1 MRAFSCISHTCVG
14 HRLYQ
19 WHIIMFLSCCVPLP
33 AIGVPLQLRM
43 AHHHVDDCSIIVWC
57 TLCVLELCERVA
69 CLHTSSHCVKKCKH
83 DVKTYHWS
91 LTVCKLFQIA
101 VHHIIAICQFPVCFH
116 VKGVPG
122 DGQGDPSWGC
132 HRTMKHSKTYR
143 KPIKHKFQGNSVGKK
158 SLRADSGN

>member
-1 MRAFSCISHTCVG
+1 
-14 HRLYQ
+14 
-19 WHIIMFLSCCVPLP
+19 MFLSCCVPLP

-43 AHHHVDDCSIIVWC
+43 AHHHVYDCSIKC
-57 TLCVLELCERVA
+57 HSMMYTLCSGTMRKMSTHIISLCE
-69 CLHTSSHCVKKCKH
+69 KKCKH

-143 KPIKHKFQGNSVGKK
+143 KPIKHNFQGNSVGKK